1 MEMADAA
8 NSSNEEAHFKVRLFG
23 PFAIS
28 LPDGNDATPA
38 GRKAKA
44 LVALLALAPTGRRA
58 RSWLQDRLWS
68 GVAGEKGAASLRQEL
83 SGLRRHFA
91 SFGYQILDTSGDDVL
106 LDMRFVWL
114 DCRDGVPDPH
124 RDLLEGLDVRDPEF
138 EDWLSEE
145 RAYWYARLDEK
156 KSNPRVKLGAPLQ
169 AITPPRGIIPKLS
182 VRSVRP
188 IGEITELEAFS
199 EALFE
204 DLKVSFHALAG
215 AIYLVEVG
223 RGEAPGYELV
233 GTTQSF
239 RGFRVHMRLIDLNTG
254 IQLWSA
260 RYEQPEERG
269 PDRTEE
275 LARKIVEEIQ
285 RILCDGRWADYWS
298 GTETVTSAWELF
310 QKGRV
315 CETAA
320 QRNALASAIEYYRGA
335 IEADPKFVPARISL
349 GFCLID
355 GVRLCFLGAP
365 TEAVCEADEIADEI
379 TRAEPDNAYGKALQA
394 FILCAKGQA
403 SDAVGV
409 VEAVGAR
416 MPASP
421 EWIGYV
427 AAVHGYNG
435 NFEREQAL
443 CWHAMTLSE
452 FPPLWISTNLA
463 LSLLL
468 SERGDPAD
476 LLKSV
481 LTAQP
486 NHARAL
492 IAETIRLVR
501 NGDLSAARLTA
512 NRLLIADPDFRAEQ
526 WRSEAFVADPI
537 LHRRLTKDL
546 RSAGIP

>member
-1 MEMADAA
+1 MVDAPK
-8 NSSNEEAHFKVRLFG
+8 SSEKDAHFKIRLFG
-23 PFAIS
+23 PFVIS
-28 LPDGNDATPA
+28 LPDGSDATPA

-68 GVAGEKGAASLRQEL
+68 GAAGEKGAASLRQEL

-91 SFGYQILDTSGDDVL
+91 SFGHQILDTSGDDVL
-106 LDMRFVWL
+106 LDMRLVWL
-114 DCRDGVPDPH
+114 DFRDGMPDPH

-145 RAYWYARLDEK
+145 RAHWYARLDEK
-156 KSNPRVKLGAPLQ
+156 KFNPSAKPGVHLH
-169 AITPPRGIIPKLS
+169 AIAPPRGIIPKLS
-182 VRSVRP
+182 VRTVRP
-188 IGEITELEAFS
+188 IGEITELETFS
-199 EALFE
+199 ETLSE
-204 DLKVSFHALAG
+204 DLMASFHALAG
-215 AIYLVEVG
+215 AICLVEPG
-223 RGEAPGYELV
+223 RREASDYELV
-233 GTTQSF
+233 GTTRSF

-260 RYEQPEERG
+260 RYEQPDESG
-269 PDRTEE
+269 PDGTEK

-285 RILCDGRWADYWS
+285 RILCDGRWADYWA
-298 GTETVTSAWELF
+298 GTETDTIAWELF

-335 IEADPKFVPARISL
+335 IEADPKFVQARISL

-355 GVRLCFLGAP
+355 GVRLCLLGAP
-365 TEAVCEADEIADEI
+365 TEAVCEAYDIADEV
-379 TRAEPDNAYGKALQA
+379 TRAEPDNAYGNALRA

-409 VEAVGAR
+409 IEAVAAR

-443 CWHAMTLSE
+443 CRHAMTLSE
-452 FPPLWISTNLA
+452 FPPLWIRTNLA

-468 SERGDPAD
+468 SEKGDPAD

-481 LTAQP
+481 LAAQP
-486 NHARAL
+486 NHVRAL
-492 IAETIRLVR
+492 IAETVRLVR
-501 NGDLSAARLTA
+501 HGDLSAARLTA
-512 NRLLIADPDFRAEQ
+512 DRLLIADPDFRAEQ
-526 WRSEAFVADPI
+526 WRSKAFVSNPI

-546 RSAGIP
+546 RSAGIS